1 MTRVSASRNKARAKQ
16 DEKDVAE
23 ILGGT
28 RHWADTGGKED
39 VEHPDFA
46 IQVKGGLRVING
58 TIREGIEAAKQAA
71 EGTGKLPLCIL
82 VDRSGTR
89 VRRYTLTELEAFA
102 TWSAR
107 NIICTTS
114 NEAKNSPVERR
125 ESGAGES
132 AASAKALPQKV
143 S

>member
-1 MTRVSASRNKARAKQ
+1 MTKVSAFRNKARAKQ

-39 VEHPDFA
+39 VDHPLFA

-71 EGTGKLPLCIL
+71 EGTGKLPLCAL

-89 VRRYTLTELEAFA
+89 VHRYALTELEAFA
-102 TWSAR
+102 TWSA
-107 NIICTTS
+107 N
-114 NEAKNSPVERR
+114 R
-125 ESGAGES
+125 ETGGAVRGEI
-132 AASAKALPQKV
+132 Q
-143 S
+143 